1 MSDSKSRVKDL
12 TVGSPM
18 KLILGFALP
27 LLGGMLFQQ
36 FYSLVDT
43 LIVGQFLGV
52 KALAGVGSTGSINF
66 MIIGFCMGVTNGF
79 AIPIAQ
85 EFGAKEYSNMR
96 KYFAGAIYLSIVFA
110 IVMTIVV
117 SVFCRDILIAMQTP
131 KDVMDYAY
139 TYILVIFLGIPAT
152 YLYNLCSGA
161 IRALGDSKAPVV
173 FLIIS
178 SVVNIALDLIFIIN
192 FSMGVFG
199 AALATVVSQLFSGIL
214 SVIYIM
220 EKVDVLRV
228 RRDEWKGVNKLIIG
242 NLCKMG
248 IPMGLQYSITAIG
261 SVILQTAVNS
271 LGSTY
276 VAAMTAGSRVLMFFS
291 SPFDALGSTMAT
303 YGGQNVGAAKP
314 ERFNPGMKSAC
325 LLGIGYSLIAFV
337 VLYFAG
343 SSLTGLFLEAG
354 TKSRDVVMNLGWE
367 YLVVNSVFY
376 TALVFVN
383 VVRFMIQG
391 MGYSMLAILAGVM
404 EMIGRSLV
412 AFIFVPKYGFIA
424 ACFASPIAWIFA
436 DFFLWPCYFHVR
448 KKIIRM
454 LGRS

>member
-18 KLILGFALP
+18 KLIIGFALP
-27 LLGGMLFQQ
+27 LLGGLLFQQ
-36 FYSLVDT
+36 FYGLVDT

-66 MIIGFCMGVTNGF
+66 MIIGFCAGVTNGF
-79 AIPIAQ
+79 AIPISQ

-96 KYFAGAIYLSIVFA
+96 KYFAGAIYLSIIFA
-110 IVMTIVV
+110 VIMTVVV
-117 SVFCRDILIAMQTP
+117 SMLCRDILVWMRTP
-131 KDVMDYAY
+131 EDVIGYSY

-178 SVVNIALDLIFIIN
+178 SVVNIALDLIFIMA
-192 FSMGVFG
+192 FHMGVFG
-199 AALATVVSQLFSGIL
+199 AALATVISQLFSGII

-220 EKVDVLRV
+220 EKVDVLRI
-228 RRDEWKGVNKLIIG
+228 RRDEWNGVTKLIIV

-261 SVILQTAVNS
+261 SVILQTAVNT

-276 VAAMTAGSRVLMFFS
+276 VAAMTAGSRVLLLFS

-325 LLGIGYSLIAFV
+325 VLGIGYGVIACV
-337 VLYFAG
+337 VLCLFG
-343 SSLTGLFLEAG
+343 GTLTGLFLEAG
-354 TKSRDVVMNLGWE
+354 TKSRDLVMNLGWE

-404 EMIGRSLV
+404 EMIGRSWV
-412 AFIFVPKYGFIA
+412 AFMFVPKFGFIA

-436 DFFLWPCYFHVR
+436 DCFLWPCYFYVR

-454 LGRS
+454 LGR